1 MFESK
6 KNSAS
11 YAGAERRQHTRLPI
25 ELKAKM
31 QLGEGPAVEVT
42 MCDFSV
48 GGMQLVSQHGDSAAC
63 MNIGKIAPGEI
74 IRVSCHLPGNVSAG
88 LHLQGKVVR
97 RTDSSLGVSFIE
109 PELAVLV
116 QLESYAREYAA
127 RLTSGELSSHHAS
140 DPVVNSCQQ
149 LIMQS
154 AVPVLNK
161 FIKDIGEHLFHS
173 SAEIKDVRIQ
183 NAYFKAMGVLSNQK
197 EQIENNFTRS
207 VASAMERE
215 LNQHVEV
222 EVNPL
227 EMDASSLSI
236 LEDNDFDDLLATTGV
251 VDSIYN
257 QHREQL
263 DDLHIRLSELLGR
276 KVDKNTNPFG
286 PAIYAE
292 SLQKALRTLDVE
304 HVVLMASYKVFSTVL
319 AKMIGD
325 VFRQLND
332 VLIEAG
338 ILPEIDHK
346 IVKNEQRSSE
356 SEAQP
361 EIEDVQQAEED
372 EQTAE
377 QPIAPQNN
385 SAANVSAQTAEQA
398 VSTTEEDAMQ
408 ALKDMAAEHSG
419 QQESAAGSA
428 GTKAKQT
435 ADTASANASAHR
447 GKHSEHIISPAEA
460 LDLYDLVQDLRQL
473 RSTVNEGAAADRA
486 MGAGKADET
495 ATDNMAEPVLL
506 PSFSSTQVIDALT
519 AIESRSGERN
529 DGKTIKERVV
539 DALRKTSGDDD
550 MVLADHDNK
559 VIDVTT
565 DVFTSMNHDLQVAAA
580 LKQWL
585 EKLEIPLMKIALVDD
600 TIFTDRSHIA
610 RDVIN
615 NIAMLELTGGEK
627 ENSVQSSVKQSLNW
641 LVDLMNK
648 EFDGSSEVFK
658 RVNDQLELL
667 LKVQEK
673 EYDKNVEIVAEQ
685 SASNQELN
693 QISEADKLISEEF
706 AARDE
711 QRKEMLN
718 RVRRL
723 HEGDWVVFETNTD
736 DPSRLRVAW
745 VATHTEKLVFVNLL
759 GEKDRTTTMVE
770 LAEQLLEKTAIVID
784 NADDPIMD
792 RAQYSM
798 LQDLH
803 QQLLHETTHDQLTGL
818 LNRREFE
825 KYVADALYETKSEN
839 MRHALIHLDFDQF
852 SLINDTHGY
861 EAGDYFLKE
870 MSKVFQKETICDKF
884 AGRMGSDEFG
894 VLVKNCP
901 LEDAMDVAY
910 EILEHINAIS
920 LSWEDK
926 KLPVS
931 VSIGLVPINRKSE
944 KIGTLMQEAE
954 SSCRV
959 AKDLGGN
966 RVQVYQPDHTRLSQ
980 RKESIKWAS
989 KVDEVIDNSGFSLRC
1004 QRIAPIHDI
1013 EVESAHYEVL
1023 LNAFDKDGTALP
1035 LDEFIKAAE
1044 HYNRMPAVDRWVVT
1058 SMFGWIADNSDTLGD
1073 IEKFSIN
1080 LSGRSINDEDFR
1092 DFILQEIDD
1101 SGVPTEM
1108 ICFEITETAGIAN
1121 LSTATEF
1128 INAIKA
1134 AGCRFSLD
1142 DFGSGLSSYGYLKNL
1157 PVDYVKIDGAFVRDM
1172 ANNPSDYAVVKSITE
1187 IAHFMEK
1194 FVIAEFVEDE
1204 ETIRLLAEIGVDYG
1218 QGYGIEK
1225 PMPIQELLN

>member
-6 KNSAS
+6 KNPGT
-11 YAGAERRQHTRLPI
+11 YGGAERRQHTRLPI
-25 ELKAKM
+25 ELNAKM
-31 QLGEGPAVEVT
+31 QLGEGPAVVVA
-42 MCDFSV
+42 MKDFSV

-63 MNIGKIAPGEI
+63 MNIGKINQGEI
-74 IRVSCHLPGNVSAG
+74 IRVSCHLPGIVSAD

-116 QLESYAREYAA
+116 QLENFARDYAA
-127 RLTSGELSSHHAS
+127 KIASGEISTDHAY
-140 DPVVNSCQQ
+140 DPVVNSCRQ
-149 LIMQS
+149 LVMQS
-154 AVPVLNK
+154 AEPILK
-161 FIKDIGEHLFHS
+161 RFIKDIGEHLFQS

-183 NAYFKAMGVLSNQK
+183 NAYFKAMGIFSNQK
-197 EQIENNFTRS
+197 DQIENS
-207 VASAMERE
+207 YVKAIASAIERE
-215 LNQHVEV
+215 LNQHVEL

-251 VDSIYN
+251 VESIYN
-257 QHREQL
+257 QNHEEL
-263 DDLHIRLSELLGR
+263 DDLHIRLSEVLGR
-276 KVDKNTNPFG
+276 KVEKNTNPFG
-286 PAIYAE
+286 AAIYAE

-304 HVVLMASYKVFSTVL
+304 HVVLMASYKVFGTVL
-319 AKMIGD
+319 ANMLGD
-325 VFRQLND
+325 VLKQLNKL
-332 VLIEAG
+332 LIEAG
-338 ILPEIDHK
+338 ILPEIDRK
-346 IVKNEQRSSE
+346 VVKNQEDTSPE
-356 SEAQP
+356 PEAQP
-361 EIEDVQQAEED
+361 EIEAQDAQQDEED
-372 EQTAE
+372 DLT
-377 QPIAPQNN
+377 P
-385 SAANVSAQTAEQA
+385 AQTATSKDNSVTNTASQ
-398 VSTTEEDAMQ
+398 STEDNAMQ
-408 ALKDMAAEHSG
+408 ALKDMAAERS
-419 QQESAAGSA
+419 ESQAATAANSAGSA
-428 GTKAKQT
+428 TRQT
-435 ADTASANASAHR
+435 AGTATGSSQDHPAGDNR
-447 GKHSEHIISPAEA
+447 HIISPAEA

-473 RSTVNEGAAADRA
+473 RSSVNEEGSTAQATASSGAT
-486 MGAGKADET
+486 ET
-495 ATDNMAEPVLL
+495 NASGNDSEPLVL
-506 PSFSSTQVIDALT
+506 PSFSSGEVINALT
-519 AIESRSGERN
+519 AIESRTSDRN

-539 DALRKTSGDDD
+539 DALRKTSGNDD

-565 DVFTSMNHDLQVAAA
+565 DVFTSMEHDLQVAAA
-580 LKQWL
+580 LKLWL

-615 NIAMLELTGGEK
+615 NIAMLELTGGES

-673 EYDKNVEIVAEQ
+673 EYDKNVERVAEL
-685 SASNQELN
+685 SASNKALN

-711 QRKEMLN
+711 ARKEMLN
-718 RVRRL
+718 RARRL
-723 HEGDWVVFETNTD
+723 QEGDWVVFDTNTE

-759 GEKDRTTTMVE
+759 GEKDRTITMVE
-770 LAEQLLEKTAIVID
+770 LAEQLLEKTAIVLD

-825 KYVADALYETKSEN
+825 KYVADALYGSKNEN
-839 MRHALIHLDFDQF
+839 TRHALFHLDFDQF

-861 EAGDYFLKE
+861 DAGDFFLKE
-870 MSKVFQKETICDKF
+870 MSKVFQEETDCDKF
-884 AGRMGSDEFG
+884 VGRMGSDEFG
-894 VLVKNCP
+894 VLVKDCP
-901 LEDAMDVAY
+901 LEDAMDAAY
-910 EILEHINAIS
+910 ELLEHINGVN
-920 LSWEDK
+920 LSWQDK
-926 KLPVS
+926 KLPTS
-931 VSIGLVPINRKSE
+931 VSIGLVPINKKSE
-944 KIGTLMQEAE
+944 KIGSLMQEAE

-989 KVDEVIDNSGFSLRC
+989 KVDEVIENNDFGLRC

-1023 LNAFDKDGTALP
+1023 LNAYDHDGTALP
-1035 LDEFIKAAE
+1035 LDDFIKAAE
-1044 HYNRMPAVDRWVVT
+1044 HYNKMPAVDRWVVT
-1058 SMFGWIADNSDTLGD
+1058 SMFEWIEKNSVLLGD

-1128 INAIKA
+1128 INAIKEV
-1134 AGCRFSLD
+1134 GCRFSLD

-1172 ANNPSDYAVVKSITE
+1172 ASNPSDYAVVKSITE

-1225 PMPIQELLN
+1225 PMPIQELLS